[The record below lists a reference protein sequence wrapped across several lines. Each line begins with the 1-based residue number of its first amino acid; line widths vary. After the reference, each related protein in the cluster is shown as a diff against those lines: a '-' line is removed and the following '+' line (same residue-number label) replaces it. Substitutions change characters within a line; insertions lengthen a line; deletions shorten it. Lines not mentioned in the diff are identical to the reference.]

1 MQIIGVHTPE
11 SEWERKEAN
20 VAAQLKELNITYPI
34 LIDNQH
40 ENWNR
45 WRQQYWPTVYLIDKG
60 GRVRYAWAG
69 ELDYRRAGGEAKM
82 ARLVDALLRERN

>member
-1 MQIIGVHTPE
+1 MEIIGIHTPE
-11 SEWERKEAN
+11 FDWERNEAN
-20 VAAQLKELNITYPI
+20 VARQLKELNITYPI

-60 GRVRYAWAG
+60 GCARYVWAG
-69 ELDYRRAGGEAKM
+69 ELEYRGAGGEAKM
-82 ARLVDALLRERN
+82 TRLVDALLRERH